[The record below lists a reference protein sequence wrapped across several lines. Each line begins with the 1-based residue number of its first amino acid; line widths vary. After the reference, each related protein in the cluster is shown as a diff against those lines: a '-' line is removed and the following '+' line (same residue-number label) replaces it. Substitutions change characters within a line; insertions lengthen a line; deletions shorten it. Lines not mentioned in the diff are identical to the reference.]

1 MHAKELA
8 ELIDAGGYIFVCGDG
23 AHMAKDVN
31 AALQSAIKEHGELS
45 EEDAVKRMA
54 SLVQEKRYIRDVWS

>member
-8 ELIDAGGYIFVCGDG
+8 ELIDKGGYVFVCGDG

-31 AALQSAIKEHGELS
+31 AALQSAIKEHGGLT
-45 EEDAVKRMA
+45 EEDAAKRMA
-54 SLVQEKRYIRDVWS
+54 ALVHEKRYIRDVWS